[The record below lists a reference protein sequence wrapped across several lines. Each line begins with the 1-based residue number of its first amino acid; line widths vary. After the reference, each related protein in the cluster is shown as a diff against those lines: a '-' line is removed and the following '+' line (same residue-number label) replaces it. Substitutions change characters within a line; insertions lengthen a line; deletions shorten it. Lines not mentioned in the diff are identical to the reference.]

1 MPEQFQITLINDKI
15 KLYQRFGWFLIIVF
29 FAVASYFYFFVNSTN
44 DYTGGII
51 FLASIALLLTL
62 KFAVKKT
69 KQIIDIRYFFALAIL
84 ALFINQQYLFA
95 SLALVLMFLFT
106 ISTLPKILTVN
117 IDGIQYPSF
126 PIRKIHWQEL
136 NTALIKDGLLTID
149 FKSDKII
156 QQFIVEAKTNVSE
169 QEFNDFCNKY
179 ISK

>member
-29 FAVASYFYFFVNSTN
+29 YAVACYFYFFVNNTN
-44 DYTGGII
+44 NYTGGII
-51 FLASIALLLTL
+51 FLSSIVVLGVMKYFLAN
-62 KFAVKKT
+62 T
-69 KQIIDIRYFFALAIL
+69 KYKIDLRYFFTLGIM
-84 ALFINQQYLFA
+84 ALFLNQQYLFTV
-95 SLALVLMFLFT
+95 LALALLFLYK
-106 ISTLPKILTVN
+106 ISTLPKVLIVN
-117 IDGIQYPSF
+117 VNGIQYPSF

-136 NTALIKDGLLTID
+136 NTTLLKDGLVTID

-156 QQFIVEAKTNVSE
+156 QQFIDETKTNVIE